1 MRLVSTQ
8 IKNLINDDFL
18 RKTCIKITFSPQY
31 FDWNSIQ
38 QEERFN
44 ETLITLEQIQLNLNF
59 QNVRCANINFT
70 SLTNESLK
78 RFWNIF
84 SNETVNLTIQQCKIK
99 QNQLHAGLEKLI
111 NLKIVSLDI
120 ITHYDVIEVI
130 DQLINR
136 VISLTVSGNTWG
148 RPPLAIHNDIETLP
162 HGYKPAIKELKFLTA
177 YNFCNP
183 EVTKL
188 FKVIAK
194 SIKHLEICLMWYNV
208 TWHEEYDQLQW
219 FSEFDFELESL
230 KLKLIGG
237 TNYRTLHMLAVKQR
251 ELKHFEISWDMEMSK
266 VHLECIARQMVNLR
280 VLKFDCRSF
289 GNVDYT
295 ILDLTKLDHLE
306 VCCKYFFC
314 NFSNMINLSFYRN

>member
-1 MRLVSTQ
+1 MQ
-8 IKNLINDDFL
+8 IKELIHDDFL
-18 RKTCIKITFSPQY
+18 QKTCIKITFPPQY

-38 QEERFN
+38 QEEKFSA
-44 ETLITLEQIQLNLNF
+44 TLNILEQIQSNLHF
-59 QNVRCANINFT
+59 KNVRCANINFS
-70 SLTNESLK
+70 SLTNDSLT
-78 RFWNIF
+78 RFWNLF
-84 SNETVNLTIQQCKIK
+84 STETNNLNIQNSKIK
-99 QNQLHAGLEKLI
+99 QNQLHSGLVKLI
-111 NLKIVSLDI
+111 NLKVVSLDI

-148 RPPLAIHNDIETLP
+148 RPPLIIHNDIETLP
-162 HGYKPAIKELKFLTA
+162 HDYKPAIKELKFLTA

-194 SIKHLEICLMWYNV
+194 SIKHLEICLMWYNI

-237 TNYRTLHMLAVKQR
+237 TNYRTLQMLAVKQQGLR
-251 ELKHFEISWDMEMSK
+251 HFEISWDMEMSK
-266 VHLECIARQMVNLR
+266 VHLECITRKMINLR
-280 VLKFDCRSF
+280 ILKFDSRAF
-289 GNVDYT
+289 GKLDYT

-306 VCCKYFFC
+306 VCCRIF
-314 NFSNMINLSFYRN
+314 